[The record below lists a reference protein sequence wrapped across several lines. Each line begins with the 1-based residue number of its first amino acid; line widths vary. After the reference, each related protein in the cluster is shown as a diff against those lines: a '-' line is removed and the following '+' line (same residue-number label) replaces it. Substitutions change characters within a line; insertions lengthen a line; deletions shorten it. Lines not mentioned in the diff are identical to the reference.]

1 MLAAKN
7 KKTSHKISLVGVM
20 FGVNEAGLAW
30 ALASSLGAVAIMALA
45 ICLWL
50 IADQR
55 RQRAALAAL
64 AAERARLADR
74 LERIGRAQAEVEAAN
89 EAKSRFL
96 ATVSHEIRTPLN
108 GVLGMAD
115 LMLDTRL
122 DPEQANY
129 ARAIKTSGE
138 ALLTLIE
145 EILDFSRIEAGKL
158 TIAEEEVE
166 IGPLLEGVVELLAP
180 RAQGKGLE
188 IAAHLA
194 SDVPAIIRADG
205 NRLRQIV
212 TNLAGNGV
220 KFTEHGGV
228 GLTLARQGEH
238 GLAIRIADTGPGIP
252 EGRQEAIFA
261 EFEQADRETAARHG
275 GTGLGLAI
283 SRRLARLMGGDIT
296 LESNEG
302 QGSIFTL
309 LLPLETAQSAAAL
322 RAEAVPELKGRRV
335 LVVSPGAFE
344 GRFIARTL
352 AEIEA
357 ETRFATSPAE
367 AFAMIR
373 DFRPDLMMI
382 DAALGPEDAR
392 ALVSAANAVGCRRN
406 LVLLSP
412 FERRAF
418 GAPQAAGFD
427 RYLVKPVRRRSLFA
441 QLTDWEPGQPGRTT
455 LAEGET
461 LLAEPLLGRRVL
473 IAEDNDINALLAGRL
488 VERLGGKPI
497 RASTG
502 REALDLLQASIT
514 PGGTPFDCVLFDVR
528 MPELDGLSAIAQWR
542 AVEKRL
548 KRQPV
553 PALALTANAF
563 REDRE
568 ACLAAGFDA
577 FLAKPLD
584 REPFL
589 LALDRLLK
597 ERRAVA

>member
-1 MLAAKN
+1 MIAPSKQTKN
-7 KKTSHKISLVGVM
+7 SLVGVM
-20 FGVNEAGLAW
+20 SGLNAAGLAW
-30 ALASSLGAVAIMALA
+30 AFASVLGAVALVSLGL
-45 ICLWL
+45 CLRL
-50 IADQR
+50 ILDQR
-55 RQRAALAAL
+55 RQGLALKTL
-64 AAERARLADR
+64 AGEKAKLAER
-74 LERIGRAQAEVEAAN
+74 LERIGRAQAEVEAAS

-158 TIAEEEVE
+158 EIADEDVE
-166 IGPLLEGVVELLAP
+166 LAPLLEGVVELLAP

-194 SDVPAIIRADG
+194 SDVPAVIRGDG

-212 TNLAGNGV
+212 TNLAGNAV
-220 KFTEHGGV
+220 KFTEKGGV
-228 GLTLARQGEH
+228 GLSVSRDGAQ
-238 GLAIRIADTGPGIP
+238 GLAIRIEDTGPGIP
-252 EGRQEAIFA
+252 ADRHEAIFG

-275 GTGLGLAI
+275 GSGLGLAI

-296 LESNEG
+296 LQSEKDR
-302 QGSIFTL
+302 GSVFTL
-309 LLPLETAQSAAAL
+309 FLPLGAVEETAQSRPGIATC
-322 RAEAVPELKGRRV
+322 ELAGRKV
-335 LVVSPGAFE
+335 LVVSGGAFE
-344 GRFIARTL
+344 GRFLARNL
-352 AEIEA
+352 AELEA
-357 ETRFATSPAE
+357 EVRVAASKSE
-367 AFAMIR
+367 ALALLVGFS
-373 DFRPDLMMI
+373 PDLMMI

-392 ALVSAANAVGCRRN
+392 ALVAASHAAGCRRN

-427 RYLVKPVRRRSLFA
+427 RYLVKPVRRRSLLA
-441 QLTDWEPGQPGRTT
+441 QITDWEPGQGGRN
-455 LAEGET
+455 LAPEAET
-461 LLAEPLLGRRVL
+461 MLAEPLAGQRVL

-488 VERLGGKPI
+488 VERLGGKPM

-502 REALDLLQASIT
+502 REALDLLEASVA
-514 PGGTPFDCVLFDVR
+514 PGGVPFDCLLFDVR

-542 AVEKRL
+542 AQEKRL
-548 KRQPV
+548 KRAPI

-577 FLAKPLD
+577 FLPKPLD

-589 LALDRLLK
+589 AALDRLLK
-597 ERRAVA
+597 NRLAVA